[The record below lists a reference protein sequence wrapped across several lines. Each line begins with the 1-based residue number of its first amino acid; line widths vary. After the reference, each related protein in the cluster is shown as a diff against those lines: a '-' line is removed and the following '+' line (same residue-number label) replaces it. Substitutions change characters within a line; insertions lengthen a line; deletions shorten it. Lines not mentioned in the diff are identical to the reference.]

1 MAEFNQTFGINE
13 SLSEYYDHRC
23 LLTSS
28 TTSHLNGSLDAVVAN
43 NTAATAGYNVPI
55 YYSALFRWIAAPLG
69 AIIFTVGICGN
80 ILVVIVI
87 AQTKFMR
94 TTTNCYLVSLAI
106 ADCIVLLSATL
117 PSIPEPFF
125 QIDEWPFG
133 RVMCSMLVF
142 LQYVGVNASSLSIT
156 AFTVERY
163 IAICFPI
170 KAQTLCTISRA
181 KRIIICL
188 WIFTTLYCCPW
199 LGLTEIRVD
208 RQVVRNVEKCVFR
221 LKRQSYLVYY
231 MTDLIIF
238 YVIPFLLAAV
248 LYFLIGRILF
258 FNNKMSNKF
267 KNNVNSKRIQNS
279 RIQVC

>member
-1 MAEFNQTFGINE
+1 MSRF
-13 SLSEYYDHRC
+13 
-23 LLTSS
+23 
-28 TTSHLNGSLDAVVAN
+28 TTPHC
-43 NTAATAGYNVPI
+43 
-55 YYSALFRWIAAPLG
+55 FRWIAAPLG

-221 LKRQSYLVYY
+221 LKRQSYLVLLH
-231 MTDLIIF
+231 DRFDHILRHSVF
-238 YVIPFLLAAV
+238 YWQQSFIFLLDEFCFSTTKCQTS
-248 LYFLIGRILF
+248 L
-258 FNNKMSNKF
+258 KTM
-267 KNNVNSKRIQNS
+267 
-279 RIQVC
+279 